1 MRIPRLHLF
10 ELEDQPWFPAT
21 IRDLAT
27 DCMHFIE
34 ARFGM
39 HQPAVSLVAEMLRM
53 SRVMSIVDLCSG
65 GSGPMPALLSD
76 LATQGVSPDVILT
89 DRFPNLE
96 AFERVAADSNGRIS
110 FSAKPVD
117 ARAVPHE
124 LRGLRTLFNS
134 FHHFPPGEAVAVL
147 RDAAQAGQPIAIF
160 EIPDRRLR
168 TLISVL
174 LLTPLLVALVTP
186 FMRPFRWR
194 RLFWTYVFPL
204 VPITCWWDGL
214 VSQLRAY
221 SPEELQ
227 RLAETASAD
236 TYGWRAGQVRIG
248 SPPGYLTYLMG
259 YPNDQ
264 TGSDLTASNPH

>member
-1 MRIPRLHLF
+1 MRIPRLQLF

-34 ARFGM
+34 GRFGM
-39 HQPAVSLVAEMLRM
+39 HQPAVPLVAEILLM
-53 SRVMSIVDLCSG
+53 SQATCIVDLCSG
-65 GSGPMPALLSD
+65 GTGPMPALLSD
-76 LATQGVSPDVILT
+76 LAAQGVSVDVILT

-96 AFERVAADSNGRIS
+96 AFERVAADSKGRIS
-110 FSAKPVD
+110 FRAAPVD
-117 ARAVPHE
+117 ARAVPSE

-134 FHHFPPGEAVAVL
+134 FHHFQPGDAIAVL
-147 RDAAQAGQPIAIF
+147 RDAAQAGQPIAVF
-160 EIPDRRLR
+160 EIPDRRLL

-186 FMRPFRWR
+186 FIRPFRWR
-194 RLFWTYVFPL
+194 RLFWTYVLPL

-227 RLAETASAD
+227 RLAETADAK
-236 TYGWRAGQVRIG
+236 TYGWRAGRVRIA

-259 YPNDQ
+259 YPTNEK
-264 TGSDLTASNPH
+264 A